1 MGKFV
6 AIEIGNE
13 LTKVLYGFDKKE
25 DIVIKDYRFI
35 RNTDKLFNPDGEL
48 NINEIQ
54 PLLKSELKD
63 MGIRR
68 ADCYLTVGGQSG
80 IVRLR
85 EMPLVRLK
93 EMKEIVRFEAEQ
105 FLPYNVEA
113 FYIDY
118 RVNRIIDKP
127 VQEGGSTDESQTDT
141 QTAEV
146 MIVAA
151 PKELIDDQIELIDK
165 LRLNIKRVDYYTDAV
180 FCYFRKHILSDDK
193 NVLVVD
199 LGSAGMK
206 MTMFNGTKYF
216 ANISSELGVKEL
228 ITRYTEK
235 NNVSESEARKHLLP
249 PNVHAKKEETSL
261 ILNRLETLRQKMQF
275 SKASETSEKTTEY
288 DFDPELE
295 LLYEPIGYEVGKM
308 MEFFKTRQ
316 FGMSVDALYLIGGG
330 SNLNQLNEFLRVYHN
345 IDVLK
350 VENIAK
356 DSDMTDHE
364 YALMV
369 PVIGSLVKGGC

>member
-249 PNVHAKKEETSL
+249 PAVHSKKEETSL

-275 SKASETSEKTTEY
+275 SKASETSEKTSEY

-369 PVIGSLVKGGC
+369 PVIGSLLKGGC

>member
-249 PNVHAKKEETSL
+249 PAVHAKKEETSL

-275 SKASETSEKTTEY
+275 SKASETSEKIPEY

-369 PVIGSLVKGGC
+369 PVIGSLLKGGC